1 MAEFIATIC
10 AGLWSGGCIYLSLV
24 QHPAAHRA
32 GPDIAAAL
40 VRPMSAR
47 AAPMFIVFAF
57 VGTVAGVYAWFQ
69 GAGSNWLIGAMFL
82 GAMFPFTAILIV
94 PTNRR
99 LLKIKPG
106 EVGGSEELFT
116 RWGRLHGLR
125 ALLGSTAFLVFVSVL
140 TLD

>member
-1 MAEFIATIC
+1 
-10 AGLWSGGCIYLSLV
+10 
-24 QHPAAHRA
+24 
-32 GPDIAAAL
+32 
-40 VRPMSAR
+40 
-47 AAPMFIVFAF
+47 
-57 VGTVAGVYAWFQ
+57 
-69 GAGSNWLIGAMFL
+69 MFL